1 MGAILR
7 PRQTTRRPQQKDALR
22 DPQGKAKFVLSV
34 SHRIAQVTIF
44 LLWQLLRPL
53 MVTRQFGGPSL
64 RDRVGPVLPGPH
76 YGIETIPSL
85 LRP

>member
-1 MGAILR
+1 
-7 PRQTTRRPQQKDALR
+7 
-22 DPQGKAKFVLSV
+22 
-34 SHRIAQVTIF
+34 
-44 LLWQLLRPL
+44 